1 MYQYYIFSIIY
12 ICQYNY
18 VSVTIDIFSCVGDFT
33 RRNYLVH
40 NTSIHTIVNTVHVC
54 LLPKLLQDLNKS
66 FSQTLPDSTRLH
78 CKIIQESVTLKPK
91 KNIVF
96 KHLLGANTP

>member
-1 MYQYYIFSIIY
+1 M
-12 ICQYNY
+12 
-18 VSVTIDIFSCVGDFT
+18 
-33 RRNYLVH
+33 
-40 NTSIHTIVNTVHVC
+40 IVNTIC

-66 FSQTLPDSTRLH
+66 FSQTLPESTRPH

-96 KHLLGANTP
+96 KHLLRANTP

>member
-18 VSVTIDIFSCVGDFT
+18 SSVTIDIFSCVGDFT

-40 NTSIHTIVNTVHVC
+40 NTSIHTIVNTIC

-78 CKIIQESVTLKPK
+78 CKNYSRVCHLKAK
-91 KNIVF
+91 EKYCI
-96 KHLLGANTP
+96 